1 MVYKKLTLTAKSNKN
16 GKKILK
22 VQFCFLMENQILVAS
37 ELLILE
43 QERLPLKNNKEI
55 RKAVF

>member
-22 VQFCFLMENQILVAS
+22 VQFCFLTENQILVAS
-37 ELLILE
+37 ELHILE

>member
-22 VQFCFLMENQILVAS
+22 VQFSFLTENQILVAS
-37 ELLILE
+37 ELLILG